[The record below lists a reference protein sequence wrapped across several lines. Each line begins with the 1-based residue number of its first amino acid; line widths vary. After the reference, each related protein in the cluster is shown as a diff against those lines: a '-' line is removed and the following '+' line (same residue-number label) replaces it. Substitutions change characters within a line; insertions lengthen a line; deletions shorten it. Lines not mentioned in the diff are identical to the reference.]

1 MGKIAQDSIDSGSS
15 SLRSKV
21 FLQLQSD
28 ILNGKYSPGESL
40 VETRLS
46 EELGVSRTP
55 VREAIRQLELE
66 GLVQSIPNKGTL
78 VKGVSAQDIRDIYT
92 IRMRIEG
99 LAARWAAE
107 KITDEELLEL
117 KEALELE
124 EFYTVKNDS
133 GHLLRF
139 DSKFHDI
146 IFNASKSTPL
156 KNMLQNFHLYVQ
168 RARNISMESPHRAE
182 KMLEEHR
189 AILKAIENR
198 DADGAEKLT
207 TEHIKNARDNLLKL
221 TDCKLD

>member
-1 MGKIAQDSIDSGSS
+1 MGKIAQDGIDNGAS

-21 FLQLQSD
+21 FLRIQTD
-28 ILNGKYSPGESL
+28 ILNGKYAPGESL
-40 VETRLS
+40 VETKLS

-78 VKGVSAQDIRDIYT
+78 VKGISAQDIEDIYT

-107 KITDEELLEL
+107 KITDEELKEL
-117 KEALELE
+117 REALELE
-124 EFYTVKNDS
+124 EFYTIKNDS

-139 DSKFHDI
+139 DSRFHDI

-156 KNMLQNFHLYVQ
+156 KNMLQSFHLYVQ
-168 RARNISMESPHRAE
+168 RARTISMESPHRAQ

-189 AILKAIENR
+189 AILKAIEDR
-198 DADGAEKLT
+198 DPDSAEKLT

-221 TDCKLD
+221 TTK

>member
-1 MGKIAQDSIDSGSS
+1 MGKLAQDGTENGSS

-21 FLQLQSD
+21 FTQIQSD
-28 ILNGKYSPGESL
+28 ILDGKYSPGDSL
-40 VETRLS
+40 VETKLS

-55 VREAIRQLELE
+55 VREAMRQLELE

-78 VKGVSAQDIRDIYT
+78 VKGVSPQDIKDIYT

-107 KITDEELLEL
+107 KITEEELLEL
-117 KEALELE
+117 QEALELE

-146 IFNASKSTPL
+146 IFNASKSPPL
-156 KNMLQNFHLYVQ
+156 RNMLQNFHLYIQ
-168 RARNISMESPHRAE
+168 HARTISMESPNRAQ
-182 KMLEEHR
+182 KMLDEHR
-189 AILKAIENR
+189 AILRAIENK
-198 DADGAEKLT
+198 DADSAERLT

-221 TDCKLD
+221 TEK

>member
-1 MGKIAQDSIDSGSS
+1 MGRIAQDGIDNNSS

-28 ILNGKYSPGESL
+28 ILNGKYAPGDSL
-40 VETRLS
+40 VETKLS

-55 VREAIRQLELE
+55 IREAIRQLELE

-78 VKGVSAQDIRDIYT
+78 VKGISAQDIEDIYT

-117 KEALELE
+117 REALELE
-124 EFYTVKNDS
+124 EFYTVKNDP

-156 KNMLQNFHLYVQ
+156 KNMLQNFHLYVR
-168 RARNISMESPHRAE
+168 RARNISMESPKRAQR
-182 KMLEEHR
+182 MLEEHR
-189 AILKAIENR
+189 AILHAIENR
-198 DADGAEKLT
+198 DPDAAERLT
-207 TEHIKNARDNLLKL
+207 TEHIKNARDNLLKITEKNL
-221 TDCKLD
+221 V